1 MQEVKSEA
9 ERRQAEPHTQD
20 EREAWSARI
29 YREIANEVLPTSVRM
44 KEDVPGN
51 CPSGL
56 LPILDTQVCVKDGRI
71 LFHHFSKPMASL
83 EVVLSRSNMSM
94 SSKLSILT
102 QEACRRLR
110 NFSPSIPW
118 DTKLTE
124 VNRLMWQMRS
134 CGYSENLRKIVAKR
148 TLGKYQTNQWNYNN
162 LQRPLYRTKEE
173 RQSQLK
179 EDKGT

>member
-1 MQEVKSEA
+1 MREIEVQA
-9 ERRQAEPHTQD
+9 EWRQAQPHSQE
-20 EREAWSARI
+20 EREAWSAEV
-29 YREIANEVLPTSVRM
+29 YRTIANEVLPTSVRM

-51 CPSGL
+51 YPSGL
-56 LPILDTQVCVKDGRI
+56 LPILDTQVCVRNGRI

-118 DTKLTE
+118 EVKLKE
-124 VNRLMWQMRS
+124 VNRLMWQVRS
-134 CGYSENLRKIVAKR
+134 CGYSKNLREIVAKR
-148 TLGKYQTNQWNYNN
+148 TLEKYWTNQWNNTN
-162 LQRPLYRTKEE
+162 LQRPLYRT
-173 RQSQLK
+173 
-179 EDKGT
+179 